1 MAETPAGKMKER
13 LRNLG
18 DSAKKKSLTMLNKRS
33 PSVAEK
39 IGQEGKVIA
48 FTPECADG
56 SAGATKQALFE
67 RRILLNFRGAHP
79 VQHAAVPEFAGNL
92 GYHEVRRA
100 ASHVRRQGLQPPCP
114 GRRLHRPTRAM
125 TTPA

>member
-48 FTPECADG
+48 FTPEELSRPAIV
-56 SAGATKQALFE
+56 KQQREPGVYEKFCCVDALHYLSNRMTYMYDKSSE
-67 RRILLNFRGAHP
+67 THTYRASNICLYVVGRTLICSRLTIL
-79 VQHAAVPEFAGNL
+79 
-92 GYHEVRRA
+92 
-100 ASHVRRQGLQPPCP
+100 P
-114 GRRLHRPTRAM
+114 G
-125 TTPA
+125 PA

>member
-48 FTPECADG
+48 FTPEELSRPAIV
-56 SAGATKQALFE
+56 KQRE
-67 RRILLNFRGAHP
+67 
-79 VQHAAVPEFAGNL
+79 
-92 GYHEVRRA
+92 
-100 ASHVRRQGLQPPCP
+100 P
-114 GRRLHRPTRAM
+114 GVNKSE
-125 TTPA
+125 